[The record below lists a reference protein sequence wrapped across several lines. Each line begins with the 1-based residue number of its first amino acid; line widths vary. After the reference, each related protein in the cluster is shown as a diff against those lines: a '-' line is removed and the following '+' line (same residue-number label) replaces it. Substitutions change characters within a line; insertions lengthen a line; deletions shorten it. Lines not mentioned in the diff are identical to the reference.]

1 MANVADAESDVADNE
16 EAGAGKKKF
25 TRKTLIM
32 AAGGLAALLVVVG
45 GGSFF
50 FLHKEKPAVAEQK
63 AVFIPVPE
71 MTVNIANPDSQ
82 VPRYLRLKIALE
94 VHDQRLVEQ
103 IQPML
108 PRVMDAF
115 QIQLREMRP
124 EDFEGSAALYR
135 LKEELLRRI
144 NQAVFP
150 AKVDAVLF
158 NEILIQ

>member
-1 MANVADAESDVADNE
+1 MANVADAESDVADD
-16 EAGAGKKKF
+16 EAGAGRKKF
-25 TRKTLIM
+25 NFSRKTLIM
-32 AAGGLAALLVVVG
+32 AAGGLVALLAVAG
-45 GGSFF
+45 GGYV
-50 FLHKEKPAVAEQK
+50 FLHEEKPAVVEQK
-63 AVFIPVPE
+63 AIFIPIPE

-94 VHDQRLVEQ
+94 VHDERLVEQ
-103 IQPML
+103 VQPML

>member
-16 EAGAGKKKF
+16 EAGAGKKRF

-32 AAGGLAALLVVVG
+32 AAGALAALLVVG

-50 FLHKEKPAVAEQK
+50 FLHKEKPAAAEQK

-94 VHDQRLVEQ
+94 VHDERLVEQ
-103 IQPML
+103 VQPML